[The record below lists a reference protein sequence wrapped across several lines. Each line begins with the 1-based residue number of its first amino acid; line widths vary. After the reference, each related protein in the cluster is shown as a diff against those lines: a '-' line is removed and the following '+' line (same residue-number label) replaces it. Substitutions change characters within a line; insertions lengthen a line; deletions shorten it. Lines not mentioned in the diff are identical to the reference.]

1 MLQKH
6 AQFRSKLFNHSHSLR
21 ALSLGQDRFKRRYW
35 VFPRTGGV
43 FIEGMA
49 SAEIEG
55 QTEIVKEGE
64 EVQGDRERVEK
75 MDINAAIKEGG
86 RMRKRNSA
94 CLNESEV
101 NTPKSEGNG
110 QPSTNGTLVSKPST
124 STMSTP
130 QFVKIENVMNSA
142 SPIGAHFVAKIEGT
156 PAESVWFGLLPRMPC
171 DESSLTLSHT
181 PFSGNFV
188 PSYSKRAEVAP
199 VDSSPIPVKR
209 PPGRPPKNA
218 TPIYQTIVTG
228 IESPLAALNNQHL
241 LTPPTM
247 SPATPPVPRAPP
259 CTSASSTSHIST
271 MSLSFEELKK
281 SVLESLRREPA
292 PIPPGMHRF

>member
-1 MLQKH
+1 M
-6 AQFRSKLFNHSHSLR
+6 
-21 ALSLGQDRFKRRYW
+21 
-35 VFPRTGGV
+35 FPRTGGV

-86 RMRKRNSA
+86 RIRKRNSS
-94 CLNESEV
+94 CLNESDC
-101 NTPKSEGNG
+101 NTPKTEGNG
-110 QPSTNGTLVSKPST
+110 ETSTNGALGSKPST

-130 QFVKIENVMNSA
+130 QFVKIENVINSG
-142 SPIGAHFVAKIEGT
+142 SPIGAHFMAKIEGS
-156 PAESVWFGLLPRMPC
+156 PAQNVCFGLLPRMPC

-188 PSYSKRAEVAP
+188 PSYSKKTEAVP
-199 VDSSPIPVKR
+199 VDSPIPVKR

-218 TPIYQTIVTG
+218 TPVYQTIVTG
-228 IESPLAALNNQHL
+228 TESPLAALNNQHL
-241 LTPPTM
+241 LTHHNL
-247 SPATPPVPRAPP
+247 SPATPPVPRASP

-292 PIPPGMHRF
+292 PIPPGMKNSLVA